1 MYATV
6 NKSGQKVDPSEIVNT
21 RSVSN
26 AHTSVYSYY
35 ECQRINPT
43 ETTILCEYE
52 ENRAAPIIDKPS
64 DYKFA
69 IQRVEASLIDI
80 PMFNSD
86 DRTLE
91 VTCTYP
97 PDNLQATESVVIPTG
112 LNIYNI
118 NQVLPYINT
127 ALEAAFLALQV
138 LYNAIY
144 GPGAWALNP
153 LLSVEP
159 FGIVYEE
166 SNDRLVIYSDV
177 RNAFTLPT
185 AMGLLFNAD
194 MEELFKGNT
203 YDIFNTRR
211 VFFSRGY
218 GDSDVVTLPDGLV
231 YLANVSSYST
241 SAMWYSIKQ
250 IVVISEKLTS
260 RMVQIGTPGL
270 SGVALA
276 RNIVLDFNYVPD
288 NMSNAPGTRLQYL
301 STQNRWT
308 DLTGDNPVHSI
319 DFKLYYRNR
328 NERLVPI
335 TLRPGESFSILCLF
349 AKTLTN

>member
-1 MYATV
+1 MYAVV
-6 NKSGQKVDPSEIVNT
+6 NKSGQRVDPTEIVNT

-26 AHTSVYSYY
+26 AHTSVYNYY
-35 ECQRINPT
+35 ECQRINLT
-43 ETTILCEYE
+43 DNTILCEYE
-52 ENRAAPIIDKPS
+52 ENRAAPIVDKPS

-69 IQRVEASLIDI
+69 IQRIEASLIDI

-86 DRTLE
+86 ERTLE

-97 PDNLQATESVVIPTG
+97 PDNLRATEVVLIPAG

-118 NQVLPYINT
+118 NQVIPYLND
-127 ALEAAFLALQV
+127 ALAAGFLAIQG

-144 GPGAWALNP
+144 GPNAWSLNP
-153 LLSVEP
+153 LLATEP
-159 FGIVYEE
+159 FGIVYDEV
-166 SNDRLVIYSDV
+166 SDRLEIYSDV
-177 RNAFTLPT
+177 RNDFLLPT
-185 AMGLLFNAD
+185 AMGLEFND
-194 MEELFKGNT
+194 EMEELFKGNT
-203 YDIFNTRR
+203 YDVFDTNR
-211 VFFSRGY
+211 VLFTRGY
-218 GDSDVVTLPDGLV
+218 GDSDVVTLPDGRN
-231 YLANVSSYST
+231 YLANIASYST

-250 IVVISEKLTS
+250 IVVISEKLTA

-270 SGVALA
+270 TGVPLA

-288 NMSNAPGTRLQYL
+288 NMGNAPGSRLQYL

-308 DLTGDNPVHSI
+308 DLTGDTPIHSI

-328 NERLVPI
+328 NERLIPI

-349 AKTLTN
+349 AKTVTN